1 MLPREE
7 YLAQL
12 PRKVAGAGALITDG
26 RGQVLIV
33 KPTYK
38 AAWEVPG
45 GTVERGESARHACA
59 RELAEEL
66 GLQLLIGQLLVVE
79 HQTLIDDKGD
89 SIMFVYDAGELVDVT
104 QLSRLGDEL
113 EVARFVGADELDAY
127 LPERQSR
134 RMAAAIDSRAAG
146 RMIEMVDG
154 ERVDDES
161 LSPPELAPT
170 SERRRGA

>member
-12 PRKVAGAGALITDG
+12 PRKVAGAGALITDA
-26 RGQVLIV
+26 RGLVLIV

-66 GLQLLIGQLLVVE
+66 GLQLHIGHLLVVE

-89 SIMFVYDAGELVDVT
+89 SIMFVYDAGVLVDVT
-104 QLSRLGDEL
+104 ELSRLGDEL
-113 EVARFVGADELDAY
+113 EVARFVAADELDATF
-127 LPERQSR
+127 PNARADAWRQRSTP
-134 RMAAAIDSRAAG
+134 AQRAA
-146 RMIEMVDG
+146 
-154 ERVDDES
+154 
-161 LSPPELAPT
+161 
-170 SERRRGA
+170 

>member
-1 MLPREE
+1 
-7 YLAQL
+7 
-12 PRKVAGAGALITDG
+12 
-26 RGQVLIV
+26 VLIV

>member
-12 PRKVAGAGALITDG
+12 PRKVAGAGALIRDG
-26 RGQVLIV
+26 RARVLIV

-66 GLQLLIGQLLVVE
+66 GLKLHIGQLLVVE

-89 SIMFVYDAGELVDVT
+89 SIMFVYDVGVLVDMT
-104 QLSRLGDEL
+104 KLSLLGHEL
-113 EVARFVGADELDAY
+113 EVARFVAADELDAY

-134 RMAAAIDSRAAG
+134 RMGAAIDARAA
-146 RMIEMVDG
+146 RCMIEMVDG
-154 ERVDDES
+154 ERV
-161 LSPPELAPT
+161 
-170 SERRRGA
+170 GH

>member
-26 RGQVLIV
+26 RGRVLIV

-66 GLQLLIGQLLVVE
+66 GLQLHIGQLLVVE

-89 SIMFVYDAGELVDVT
+89 SIMFVYDAGVLVDLK
-104 QLSRLGDEL
+104 LSLLGEEL
-113 EVARFVGADELDAY
+113 EVACFVAADELGAH

-134 RMAAAIDSRAAG
+134 RMRAAIDARAAG
-146 RMIEMVDG
+146 SIIEMVDG
-154 ERVDDES
+154 ERVGE
-161 LSPPELAPT
+161 
-170 SERRRGA
+170 